1 MHVGTLNIRK
11 EFDMSEARR
20 MAVCLNTLIEYRD
33 KVSNLIGGDNL
44 HVDTNGDYDD
54 ILLETIQKIAS
65 EHDCIAVLDS
75 NSTPIIL
82 SNFEHKIWNEWL
94 TKTGGEDE
102 WYWTSYYMDR
112 LRSNCEC
119 TRFDYD
125 VILDICRMLIKLEI
139 DEPIKSG
146 WMFKQVQGY
155 VFDIVYDVEDWFIEI
170 VTDEDSDIDMILE
183 ACRKLILVHI
193 QDIEKFLI

>member
-33 KVSNLIGGDNL
+33 KVSSLIGGDNL

-54 ILLETIQKIAS
+54 ILLEMIQKIAS

-82 SNFEHKIWNEWL
+82 SNFEHKLWNEWL

-102 WYWTSYYMDR
+102 WYWTSYYMDK
-112 LRSNCEC
+112 LRSCCEC

-155 VFDIVYDVEDWFIEI
+155 VFDVVYDVEDWFIEI

-193 QDIEKFLI
+193 HDIEKFLI

>member
-1 MHVGTLNIRK
+1 
-11 EFDMSEARR
+11 MSEARR